1 MDRGDAMKS
10 SALLSLAVA
19 SSFVAASAV
28 PSFAADDLKLNPH
41 LDYSSDSLDGP
52 LITGSHLLDGVKAG
66 EPNYIL
72 IYGEGCYN
80 SKRQARR
87 TVSLYEK
94 YKGRV
99 NFVVVDLDKP
109 HSAAQQRLIDTYYQ
123 NAIPDLIVL
132 DAQGKPVYNQAGEQ
146 DEDVLGRLFEK
157 ALQ

>member
-1 MDRGDAMKS
+1 MKTQIGLGILLAA
-10 SALLSLAVA
+10 ALAGSVSPA
-19 SSFVAASAV
+19 
-28 PSFAADDLKLNPH
+28 FAADDLKLNPH
-41 LDYSSDSLDGP
+41 LDYSSDSIDGP
-52 LITGSHLLDGVKAG
+52 LITGSDLQAGVVAG
-66 EPNYIL
+66 KPNYII

-109 HSAAQQRLIDTYYQ
+109 HSAAQQQLIDTYYQ
-123 NAIPDLIVL
+123 NSIPDLIVL
-132 DAQGKPVYNQAGEQ
+132 DGQGRPVYNQAGEQ
-146 DEDVLGRLFEK
+146 DEQVLSKLFDK